1 MGESILF
8 KIDFDEDDQINETPK
23 WYRNEMLIPIGKNQR
38 HNQTTDLVNRTH
50 TFQINNLQLE
60 DSGAYEMRTSHLTVK
75 TPEIRV
81 IPKPMVEEI
90 VPEQINRQSSITI
103 DMNKHKEQPL

>member
-1 MGESILF
+1 
-8 KIDFDEDDQINETPK
+8 
-23 WYRNEMLIPIGKNQR
+23 MLIPIGKNQR

-60 DSGAYEMRTSHLTVK
+60 DSGAYEMRTSHLIVK
-75 TPEIRV
+75 TPEIKV
-81 IPKPMVEEI
+81 IPKLMTEEI
-90 VPEQINRQSSITI
+90 VQEQINRQSSITI